1 MAPKKFVPSKNPISR
16 RGSSSSSSPSVPDSI
31 MFCDEKSQKYFYEN
45 FIDWAI
51 HSKCQVLLS
60 YFPDIPLLDAFSS
73 RCCTSLCEIPK
84 RCSDVLMQE
93 FYSNMHAI
101 NTSMP
106 KFTTI
111 FQGTCIVVTPK
122 LISNVLRIRR
132 VENPNY
138 PSHIRLHSISRDEMA
153 SLFCEKAMMW
163 EKL

>member
-1 MAPKKFVPSKNPISR
+1 
-16 RGSSSSSSPSVPDSI
+16 
-31 MFCDEKSQKYFYEN
+31 
-45 FIDWAI
+45 
-51 HSKCQVLLS
+51 
-60 YFPDIPLLDAFSS
+60 
-73 RCCTSLCEIPK
+73 
-84 RCSDVLMQE
+84 MQE

-111 FQGTCIVVTPK
+111 FQGTCIVVIPK
-122 LISNVLRIRR
+122 LISNVLRIPR
-132 VENPNY
+132 VEHPNY